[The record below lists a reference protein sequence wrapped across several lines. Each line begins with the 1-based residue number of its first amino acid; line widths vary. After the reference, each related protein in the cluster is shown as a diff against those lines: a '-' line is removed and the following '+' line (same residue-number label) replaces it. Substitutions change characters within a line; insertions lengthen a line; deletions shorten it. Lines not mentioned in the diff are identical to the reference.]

1 MSGKNAV
8 VHVHMAATAK
18 EWIPVFESILESR
31 EVPRQQVVLTHVNRS
46 AGLLE
51 RAFAYARKGGRIDVT
66 TCVRPPER
74 PTGIKPSQA
83 LKRYLA
89 EGLPPENITFT
100 SDGNASRML
109 DNGKLDYTRVGTLLD
124 EFRDCVQK
132 EGIPLPQAL
141 AVVTRN
147 AADRL
152 GWARERGILKEGTFA
167 DLAFFTENLELTD
180 LMANGR
186 WLLRQGIVA
195 PNDPLE

>member
-1 MSGKNAV
+1 
-8 VHVHMAATAK
+8 
-18 EWIPVFESILESR
+18 
-31 EVPRQQVVLTHVNRS
+31 LTHVNRS

-89 EGLPPENITFT
+89 EGLPPEYVTFT
-100 SDGNASRML
+100 SDGNASRLL

-152 GWARERGILKEGTFA
+152 GLAKERGILKEGTFA
-167 DLAFFTENLELTD
+167 DLALFTENLELTD

-186 WLLRQGIVA
+186 WLLRQGVVA
-195 PNDPLE
+195 PNDPWNKSR